1 MFQPFKAIVQPT
13 HGDKA
18 NVQQNVLF
26 KPDPKYVQ
34 KIQEQFYKPSSDFQ
48 PNYHTFNYE
57 EPSALKGVEALQN
70 ELVKTNVENIIEQD
84 TANSH
89 HTNYIRNTQEGSA
102 SNNNNVIT
110 DSNNKTK
117 NKTDNGSGGYY
128 NHKSGA
134 SFVPTISPDSES
146 KEFSESNPLTAS
158 YYTQVS
164 DPNSGSIS
172 TNYYSSLSD
181 RNVAN
186 TLLAVQSANHLI
198 NLGNTNA
205 EAKEN
210 SGKDLSER
218 QNKYFNAMSRN
229 GEYTIESSESD
240 SNSGFT
246 PIKSSPLSVGQDNKA
261 YDQAPLRI
269 YVSDQYDDIE
279 THPSQNIQVSAS
291 LNANQND
298 FRIYNADDR
307 SNEGSQQDYED
318 YTQVSSYLK
327 MPQYLQNQLYE
338 SEKKFLLKTQ

>member
-13 HGDKA
+13 HGDNA
-18 NVQQNVLF
+18 NAQQNVLF

-34 KIQEQFYKPSSDFQ
+34 KIQEQYYKPSSDFQ

-57 EPSALKGVEALQN
+57 EPNALKGVEALQN
-70 ELVKTNVENIIEQD
+70 ELMKTNVEKIIEED
-84 TANSH
+84 TANGH

-117 NKTDNGSGGYY
+117 NKTENGSGGFY
-128 NHKSGA
+128 NHQSGN
-134 SFVPTISPDSES
+134 S
-146 KEFSESNPLTAS
+146 KEFSESSPLTAS
-158 YYTQVS
+158 YFTQVS
-164 DPNSGSIS
+164 DPNSGSVS

-181 RNVAN
+181 TNVAN

-198 NLGNTNA
+198 NVGNSNA
-205 EAKEN
+205 EAKEK
-210 SGKDLSER
+210 SGKDHSEG
-218 QNKYFNAMSRN
+218 QNQYFNAMSRN
-229 GEYTIESSESD
+229 GEYTIESVESD

-246 PIKSSPLSVGQDNKA
+246 PIKSSPLTVSQEDNKA

-279 THPSQNIQVSAS
+279 IHPSQNIHVSAS

-298 FRIYNADDR
+298 FRIYNTDDS
-307 SNEGSQQDYED
+307 SNDGSQQDYED

-327 MPQYLQNQLYE
+327 IPQYVYIY
-338 SEKKFLLKTQ
+338 K

>member
-13 HGDKA
+13 HGD
-18 NVQQNVLF
+18 NVNAQQNVLF

-34 KIQEQFYKPSSDFQ
+34 QIQDQYYKPSSDFQ

-57 EPSALKGVEALQN
+57 EPNALKGVEALQN
-70 ELVKTNVENIIEQD
+70 ELMKTNVQKIIEED
-84 TANSH
+84 TANGH
-89 HTNYIRNTQEGSA
+89 HTNYIRNTPEGSA
-102 SNNNNVIT
+102 SNNNNAIT
-110 DSNNKTK
+110 DSNNKNK
-117 NKTDNGSGGYY
+117 NKTENGSGGFY

-134 SFVPTISPDSES
+134 SFIPSISPGSES
-146 KEFSESNPLTAS
+146 KDFSESNPLTGS
-158 YYTQVS
+158 YFTQIS
-164 DPNSGSIS
+164 DPNSGSVS

-198 NLGNTNA
+198 DVGNSNA
-205 EAKEN
+205 EAKEK
-210 SGKDLSER
+210 SGKDLSEG
-218 QNKYFNAMSRN
+218 QNQYFESLSRN
-229 GEYTIESSESD
+229 GEYTIESMESD

-246 PIKSSPLSVGQDNKA
+246 PIKSSLLAVGQEDNKA

-279 THPSQNIQVSAS
+279 THPSQNIHVSAS

-307 SNEGSQQDYED
+307 GNDGSQQDYED
-318 YTQVSSYLK
+318 YTQVRTYLK
-327 MPQYLQNQLYE
+327 IPQ
-338 SEKKFLLKTQ
+338 LLEMA